1 MNDVQANQ
9 GEAVNA
15 EHRTEGSG
23 AGVERATGRDRHEWF
38 ALLDTWGAAGR
49 PYREIADW
57 LTGEHDLTA
66 WWAQKLIV
74 EYEEARGL
82 RPAGVRPDGTFT
94 VGASKTLAVPV
105 ERAQAAFVD
114 PQLRASW
121 LPDLVLHERTS
132 QAGRSIRFD
141 VGDGGTRLNV
151 AFAATG
157 NGRSQVAVEQER
169 LPDAQA
175 AEDAKAFWRERLVA
189 LKSLLEA

>member
-1 MNDVQANQ
+1 
-9 GEAVNA
+9 
-15 EHRTEGSG
+15 
-23 AGVERATGRDRHEWF
+23 VERATGRDRHEWF
-38 ALLDTWGAAGR
+38 ALLDAWGAAGR

-82 RPAGVRPDGTFT
+82 RPPGVRPDGTFT
-94 VGASKTLAVPV
+94 VGATKTLPVPV
-105 ERAQAAFVD
+105 ERAYAAFVD
-114 PQLRASW
+114 PQLRTRW
-121 LPDLVLHERTS
+121 LPDVELHERTS

-141 VGDGGTRLNV
+141 LGDRGTRLNV

-169 LPDAQA
+169 LPDPQA
-175 AEDAKAFWRERLVA
+175 AEEAKAYWRERLVA
-189 LKSLLEA
+189 LKSVLED